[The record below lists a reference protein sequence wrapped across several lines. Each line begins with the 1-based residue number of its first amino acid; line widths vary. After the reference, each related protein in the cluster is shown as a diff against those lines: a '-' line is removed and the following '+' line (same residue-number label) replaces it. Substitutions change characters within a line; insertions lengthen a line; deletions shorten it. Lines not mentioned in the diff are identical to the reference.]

1 MIELKKNKNGALTSY
16 SHYLN
21 TDNKYIKRYLN
32 PAVVKGRLH
41 RQAFLSCWWLKEIK
55 KNDKVKAAQSCPT
68 LCYPM
73 DCIVHGIL
81 QARILEW
88 IAFPS
93 LGDLPNP
100 GIEFWPLELQ
110 ADSLPSWATGEAQKK
125 WQNLALLIYVWDE
138 QFNYVLE
145 TFKTFIL

>member
-1 MIELKKNKNGALTSY
+1 
-16 SHYLN
+16 
-21 TDNKYIKRYLN
+21 
-32 PAVVKGRLH
+32 
-41 RQAFLSCWWLKEIK
+41 
-55 KNDKVKAAQSCPT
+55 
-68 LCYPM
+68 M

-110 ADSLPSWATGEAQKK
+110 ADSLPSWAIGEAQKK